1 MFLILGLFL
10 FVILIVVHEYGHF
23 LVAKKNGVTVEE
35 FGIGFPPKI
44 GGRKMGKGIF
54 RSYYSLNLLPL
65 GGFVRLKGESDEDKR
80 PGSFGAASLRVKTK
94 ITLAGVLVN
103 FITGAIIFSVLSV
116 TGMPVLI
123 ENQVSIGSDTTE
135 TLGPVKI
142 GYIEEGS
149 PAEKA
154 GFQLED
160 TLVSF
165 DRTQVSDEAA
175 LYDFTEDNAGETIAI
190 TYQRDDQELSAN
202 VTLNQEKS
210 EEGYFGV
217 IPYQIATRKSAWSAP
232 MNGVAL
238 AGQFGWETLKGI
250 GDTLGNVI
258 SGDVSEASENVSGP
272 VGIFVIFRNIS
283 DVSLLMM
290 FIGLLSV
297 TPAVMNSVPIPALD
311 GGRLAVM
318 YLFRAIK
325 KPLTTRTEQ
334 SIHSTGMVVLL
345 LIIALI
351 SVVDV
356 NRFF

>member
-1 MFLILGLFL
+1 MFLVLGLIL

-23 LVAKKNGVTVEE
+23 LVAKRNGVEVEE

-44 GGRKMGKGIF
+44 GGKKLGKGIF

-80 PGSFGAASLRVKTK
+80 PGSFGAASLKVKTK
-94 ITLAGVLVN
+94 ITLAGVIVN
-103 FITGAIIFSVLSV
+103 FIAGAIIFSVLSV

-123 ENQVSIGSDTTE
+123 DNQVSIGSDTTE
-135 TLGPVKI
+135 TLGPVRI
-142 GYIEEGS
+142 GYLEENS
-149 PAEKA
+149 PAEAA
-154 GFQLED
+154 GLQLED
-160 TLVSF
+160 TLISF
-165 DRTQVSDEAA
+165 DRTQVTTEAA
-175 LYDFTEDNAGETIAI
+175 LYDFTVENAGETVTI
-190 TYQRDDQELSAN
+190 TYERDGQESSVN
-202 VTLNQEKS
+202 VLLNQEPS
-210 EEGYFGV
+210 EEGYLGV
-217 IPYQIATRKSAWSAP
+217 VPYQISTRQSTYSAP
-232 MNGVAL
+232 LNGVAL

-250 GDTLGNVI
+250 GETLGNVI
-258 SGDVSEASENVSGP
+258 SGDVQEAGENVSGP

-283 DVSLLMM
+283 DVTLLMM

-297 TPAVMNSVPIPALD
+297 TLAVMNSLPIPALD

-325 KPLTTRTEQ
+325 KPLSTKTEQ
-334 SIHSTGMVVLL
+334 AIHSTGMVVLL
-345 LIIALI
+345 FIIAVI